1 TLSDKNNKGVIS
13 TSVVEFVIVGFPG
26 FRDIE
31 SRKTLLTV
39 FLTVYLCILLG
50 NILLILIF
58 TSDKSLHTP
67 MYVLVCGLAI
77 LDIVITTNTIPSMLV
92 LFILGSRSVSF
103 VACFTQTTFYLSLF
117 CTESFILSLMA
128 YDRYIAICNPLHYPN
143 LMNNGRAIKLIMCC
157 LMAGLLCAALSVG
170 LALRFPFCGPNKVN
184 QCFCDYSSVLMLACG
199 DITVTSYVGL
209 TTGLSV
215 LLFPLIYI
223 LFSYVRIIS
232 SVLKIS
238 TSEGRLKAFYTC
250 GTHLLV
256 ISVFYFVAASVFIS
270 YRIPGTS
277 VDMRIMGAI
286 IQNVFPALMN
296 PVIYCL
302 RTKEI
307 RDSLVKTLRK
317 CKVLPQIM

>member
-1 TLSDKNNKGVIS
+1 IAMTNQSS
-13 TSVVEFVIVGFPG
+13 PSVVEFVIVGFPG
-26 FRDIE
+26 FRDLE
-31 SRKTLLTV
+31 SRKTLFIL
-39 FLTVYLCILLG
+39 FLTVYLGILLG
-50 NILLILIF
+50 NTLLIVIF
-58 TSDKSLHTP
+58 TLDKSLHTP
-67 MYVLVCGLAI
+67 MYVLVCGLAV

-92 LFILGSRSVSF
+92 LFSLESRSVSF
-103 VACFTQTTFYLSLF
+103 AACFTQTTFYLSLF

-143 LMNNGRAIKLIMCC
+143 LMNNGRALKLMVCC
-157 LMAGLLCAALSVG
+157 LMAGLLCAAPSVG
-170 LALRFPFCGPNKVN
+170 LALRFPFCGPNKVT
-184 QCFCDYSSVLMLACG
+184 QCFCDFSSVLMLACG
-199 DITVTSYVGL
+199 DIMVTSYIAL
-209 TTGLSV
+209 SIGLSV

-238 TSEGRLKAFYTC
+238 SSEGRLKAFYTC

-286 IQNVFPALMN
+286 VQNVFPALMN

-307 RDSLVKTLRK
+307 RNSLVKTLRK
-317 CKVLPQIM
+317 RKVLPQNM